1 MVHDLHSIGV
11 DSTADFGHCADSD
24 DSHEEKEAE
33 ESSC

>member
-1 MVHDLHSIGV
+1 MVHDLHSIGIHSIV
-11 DSTADFGHCADSD
+11 DFGHRADSD